1 MKHLIHFLLY
11 FATFG
16 AFLSCQK
23 AEPDYVPKPKAYPRM
38 ELPPQTYQLLEAT
51 HPYIFEYSK
60 SAIILRDTFALA
72 EPHWIY
78 IYYPN
83 LKANIQLTYKTVEND
98 PKRLSAFI
106 NDAYKM
112 AGKHSERAFSLEE
125 QTIKTKS
132 GRTATILKLT
142 GNVPTY
148 YQFYS
153 TDSTKNY
160 LRGALYFNVAGKSD
174 SLQPA
179 IDYLRADIEHLLNTL
194 KWRNNQKQ

>member
-78 IYYPN
+78 IYYPD